1 MKINKNNLLVWI
13 YSIIIWLF
21 VVPMFVIQLIWNL
34 FIDIPWSIAND
45 LNIKFFLSVSGKN
58 VDIGKQNDKEVSKFK
73 QKLKQ
78 RLEDERKRNS
88 GV

>member
-1 MKINKNNLLVWI
+1 MNKKNPLVWI

-21 VVPMFVIQLIWNL
+21 VVPMFVIQLLWNL

-45 LNIKFFLSVSGKN
+45 LNIKFFLNVSGKN

-78 RLEDERKRNS
+78 RLEDERRRNS